1 MANRTSLR
9 HFGGGSGRGER
20 AGAKPVPLSATRSVT
35 AKKNVLARERWD
47 QGYLVNRESGL
58 VLFLTERTCRRIA
71 ALAETNTHRTMIVT
85 PHGDGLWGYRE
96 AS

>member
-1 MANRTSLR
+1 MANRTSLK

-35 AKKNVLARERWD
+35 AKKNVLAKERWE
-47 QGYLVNRESGL
+47 QGFQVNRESGL

-71 ALAETNTHRTMIVT
+71 AAAEANTNRTMIVI
-85 PHGDGLWGYRE
+85 PRSDGLWGYRE